1 MNEWS
6 EDGSRLAVVENR
18 LASKI
23 GCKVVLPLWE
33 AITHAV
39 SMCMGT
45 LVNIKHFVLEYKIWA
60 SIDGII

>member
-45 LVNIKHFVLEYKIWA
+45 LVNIKHFVLEYKI
-60 SIDGII
+60 